1 MLEIKENKLT
11 ATQSITKADTVIK
24 LTLKDTPID
33 ANTQLYALVTL
44 GNKTVKT
51 LPFVAEN
58 DYYKARLVV
67 TEEEYPY
74 LYNSM
79 ICVAFVGIRTE
90 YHTNTVSLKFDT
102 KQIAQSVK
110 VAASKDIQQIRTEIA
125 KLTALVNT
133 VLNTKVVYETN
144 LNVKQENI
152 QPGMIPMAINNEGLC
167 VFQFPFV
174 DIIKEI
180 NGQTTVN
187 NAIIITAKD
196 IPIGTTNVELAIK
209 AQTEA
214 IKKLNESLGVV
225 SNQLKSVVKKVAEVE
240 TALIQHT
247 DSSII

>member
-1 MLEIKENKLT
+1 M
-11 ATQSITKADTVIK
+11 S
-24 LTLKDTPID
+24 
-33 ANTQLYALVTL
+33 ALVTL
-44 GNKTVKT
+44 ANKTVKV
-51 LPFVAEN
+51 LPFIAEN
-58 DYYKARLVV
+58 DYYKARLVI
-67 TEEEYPY
+67 TEEDYPY
-74 LYNSM
+74 LYNAT
-79 ICVAFVGIRTE
+79 ICVTFVGIRTE
-90 YHTNTVSLKFDT
+90 YHTNTVPIKFDT

-152 QPGMIPMAINNEGLC
+152 QPGMIPMAINKEGLC